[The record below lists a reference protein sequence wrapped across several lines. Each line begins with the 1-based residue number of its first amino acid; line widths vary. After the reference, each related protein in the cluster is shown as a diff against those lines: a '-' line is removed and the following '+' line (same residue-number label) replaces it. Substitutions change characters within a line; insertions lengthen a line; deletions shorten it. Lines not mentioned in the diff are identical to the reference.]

1 MLNIEYL
8 KTLPSD
14 EFSKV
19 INRRV
24 WCLKDNTCDVA
35 DYNCNECAT
44 EWLHKEHVEYK
55 NIKGVIHFENDS
67 LRELM
72 RNDGIEPIDCVDC
85 RWNVEAVRFTEFED
99 YILKF
104 KSEIEGKFI
113 YTKNG
118 KKLMME
124 INDEKVSIKEY
135 SATWADICKA
145 LKSAGIKDNNI
156 IRKVHDELNVY
167 WLYAWHSSSK

>member
-14 EFSKV
+14 EFAKV
-19 INRRV
+19 INRCV
-24 WCLKDNTCDVA
+24 WCLKDNTCNAVG
-35 DYNCNECAT
+35 CNKCIT

-67 LRELM
+67 LRKIM
-72 RNDGIEPIDCVDC
+72 QNDGIEPIDCVDC
-85 RWNVEAVRFTEFED
+85 KWNVEAVRFTEFED

-104 KSEIEGKFI
+104 KSEIEGKFT

-118 KKLMME
+118 KKLMVE
-124 INDEKVSIKEY
+124 INDKKVSIKEY
-135 SATWADICKA
+135 SVTWADIYNA

-156 IRKVHDELNVY
+156 IRKVQDELNVY
-167 WLYAWHSSSK
+167 

>member
-14 EFSKV
+14 EFAKV
-19 INRRV
+19 ISRCV
-24 WCLKDNTCDVA
+24 WCLGDNTCVVLG
-35 DYNCNECAT
+35 CNKCIT

-55 NIKGVIHFENDS
+55 NIKGVIHFEDDS
-67 LRELM
+67 LRKIM
-72 RNDGIEPIDCVDC
+72 QNDGIEPIDCVDC

-104 KSEIEGKFI
+104 KSEIEGKFT

-124 INDEKVSIKEY
+124 INDKKVSIKEY
-135 SATWADICKA
+135 SVTWANIYNA
-145 LKSAGIKDNNI
+145 LNSAGIKDNNI

-167 WLYAWHSSSK
+167 

>member
-19 INRRV
+19 INRCV
-24 WCLKDNTCDVA
+24 WCSGYSKCDTV
-35 DYNCNECAT
+35 DGNCDTGNCNECIT

-55 NIKGVIHFENDS
+55 NIKGVIHFKNDS
-67 LRELM
+67 LRKIM

-135 SATWADICKA
+135 SVTWADICKS

-167 WLYAWHSSSK
+167 

>member
-1 MLNIEYL
+1 MLNIEYV

-14 EFSKV
+14 EFAKV
-19 INRRV
+19 INRCV
-24 WCLKDNTCDVA
+24 WCLKYNTCVA
-35 DYNCNECAT
+35 VGCNKCIT
-44 EWLHKEHVEYK
+44 EWLQKEHVEYK
-55 NIKGVIHFENDS
+55 NIKGVIHFESDS
-67 LRELM
+67 LRKIF

-85 RWNVEAVRFTEFED
+85 KWNVEAVRFTEFED

-104 KSEIEGKFI
+104 KSEIEGKFT

-135 SATWADICKA
+135 SVTWADIYNA
-145 LKSAGIKDNNI
+145 LKSAGIKDNSI
-156 IRKVHDELNVY
+156 IRNVHDELNVY
-167 WLYAWHSSSK
+167 

>member
-1 MLNIEYL
+1 M
-8 KTLPSD
+8 
-14 EFSKV
+14 
-19 INRRV
+19 
-24 WCLKDNTCDVA
+24 
-35 DYNCNECAT
+35 
-44 EWLHKEHVEYK
+44 
-55 NIKGVIHFENDS
+55 GVCQ
-67 LRELM
+67 
-72 RNDGIEPIDCVDC
+72 GIEPIDCVDC

-104 KSEIEGKFI
+104 KYGIEGKFI

-135 SATWADICKA
+135 SVTWADICKA
-145 LKSAGIKDNNI
+145 RKSAGIKDNNI

-167 WLYAWHSSSK
+167 

>member
-1 MLNIEYL
+1 MTNFEYL

-14 EFSKV
+14 EFAKV
-19 INRRV
+19 INRCV
-24 WCLKDNTCDVA
+24 WCLEDNTCDAV
-35 DYNCNECAT
+35 DCNCNECIT

-55 NIKGVIHFENDS
+55 NIRGVIHFENDS
-67 LRELM
+67 VRKIM
-72 RNDGIEPIDCVDC
+72 WNDGIEPIDCVDC

-104 KSEIEGKFI
+104 KSEIEGKFT

-118 KKLMME
+118 KRLMME

-135 SATWADICKA
+135 SVTWADICKA

-167 WLYAWHSSSK
+167 